1 MNTPHPI
8 IIAAFGTTSWAREVY
23 AKVDQGLKER
33 FPSHEIHWG
42 YSSRIVSHKLKKLNI
57 VQPSPADILETVA
70 AQGYAWAVVQSF
82 NMICG
87 HEFQRLRDSVQHGP
101 IRVSIGHSLFCSPND
116 MDAVAQSMAPIF
128 AKSPDEAVV
137 FVGHGTDHCAWSAYL
152 AFEKI
157 LRGYFGD
164 RAFVGV
170 VEGRWPDRETV
181 IAEIQSKQ
189 FKRVRLVPCMLVAG
203 VHFAEDLAGD
213 EDSWKTAIQTQ
224 GIAVTLE
231 EEGLGG
237 LPEIIDIFA
246 AHIKQ
251 ALDVI
256 PT

>member
-8 IIAAFGTTSWAREVY
+8 VIAAFGTTSRARDVY
-23 AKVDQGLKER
+23 AKVDRGLKER
-33 FPSHEIHWG
+33 FSGHEIHWG

-57 VQPSPADILETVA
+57 VQPTPSDILEALA
-70 AQGYAWAVVQSF
+70 AQGHGWAVVQSF

-87 HEFQRLRDSVQHGP
+87 HEFQRLLNSVQNGP
-101 IRVSIGHSLFCSPND
+101 IRVSIGHSLFCGPKD
-116 MDAVAQSMAPIF
+116 LDAVAKSMVPVF

-137 FVGHGTDHCAWSAYL
+137 FVGHGTDHCVWSVYP
-152 AFEKI
+152 AFEKM
-157 LRGYFGD
+157 LRDYYGD

-170 VEGRWPDRETV
+170 VEGQWPDRETV
-181 IAEIQSKQ
+181 IAEIKAKQ

-213 EDSWKTAIQTQ
+213 EDSWKTAMQAQ
-224 GIAVTLE
+224 GMEVVLE
-231 EEGLGG
+231 KEGLGG
-237 LPEIIDIFA
+237 RPAIIDIFA
-246 AHIKQ
+246 GHIQQ